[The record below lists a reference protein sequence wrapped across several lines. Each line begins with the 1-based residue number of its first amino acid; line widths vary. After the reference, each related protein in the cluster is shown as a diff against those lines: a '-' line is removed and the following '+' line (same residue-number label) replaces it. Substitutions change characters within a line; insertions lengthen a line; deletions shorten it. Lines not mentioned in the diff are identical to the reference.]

1 MRPPLHASLAL
12 ALALASGPS
21 AGCASGAAS
30 RQDVDALR
38 AEVRSLRAENEA
50 LSRRVDTLGAAVEA
64 LAARSRSAE
73 TPSPKVS
80 SSSPAAPGGSAA
92 AETLA
97 VPPDLAVVKVVPPAA
112 AAGKRKAPPVSTAI
126 PIAEPDTERLSALG
140 HKGERNLA
148 AAAESELRAA
158 RAEDGMDRAHA
169 LEDFATRYPRHPSAD
184 NALVE
189 AASAYADAGRDE
201 AACGLARRA
210 VDGYPAGDAM
220 SDALERL
227 AWCESRRG
235 ATDLERRL
243 LERLVSEYPRTAA
256 ARRAGPRLVV
266 LGGGSSPEPAPAT
279 GRSTP

>member
-1 MRPPLHASLAL
+1 
-12 ALALASGPS
+12 
-21 AGCASGAAS
+21 
-30 RQDVDALR
+30 VDALR
-38 AEVRSLRAENEA
+38 AEVRVMRGENEA
-50 LSRRVDTLGAAVEA
+50 LSSRVDALTAAVEA
-64 LAARSRSAE
+64 LAARNRAAG
-73 TPSPKVS
+73 TTSPKVS
-80 SSSPAAPGGSAA
+80 STSPAAPGGAAA
-92 AETLA
+92 AEALA
-97 VPPDLAVVKVVPPAA
+97 VPPDLAVVKVVPPA

-140 HKGERNLA
+140 HKGERSLA
-148 AAAESELRAA
+148 AAAEAELRAA
-158 RAEDGMDRAHA
+158 RAEDGVERAHA
-169 LEDFATRYPRHPSAD
+169 LEDFAARYPRHPSAD

-189 AASAYADAGRDE
+189 AAAAYAEAGRDE

-235 ATDLERRL
+235 STDLERRL

-266 LGGGSSPEPAPAT
+266 LGGGSSLESAPENT
-279 GRSTP
+279 RSVP